1 MIIRTRDE
9 VGMAMVET
17 NRSYAAGLPHS
28 CKGSLLLSFV
38 GSPTHFHEK
47 SMEGGKSTLLSTTA
61 GHHTA
66 N

>member
-1 MIIRTRDE
+1 MQP
-9 VGMAMVET
+9 VFP
-17 NRSYAAGLPHS
+17 AAA
-28 CKGSLLLSFV
+28 KALLSFV

-61 GHHTA
+61 GRHTA